1 MGLREGDVSGD
12 LLGVVDVVDIGDD
25 DFDVGRLSLL
35 VRLALLILLFKYSCI
50 VSGIISAKRSAI
62 SCRTMNGFCAFSI
75 IFSISWNGLSSMLP
89 I

>member
-1 MGLREGDVSGD
+1 MELREGDVSGD

-25 DFDVGRLSLL
+25 DFEVGLL
-35 VRLALLILLFKYSCI
+35 VRLALLILLLKYSCI

-62 SCRTMNGFCAFSI
+62 ACLTTNGFCALST
-75 IFSISWNGLSSMLP
+75 IFSIFWNGLSSMLP